1 MAVNKDS
8 LFYPGFQPVPEDEKI
23 DTAKFLEACDKIPGF
38 FELMGGMAFRPVK
51 ADVVGN
57 IEKIRKRFLSKP
69 MDFQYLDD
77 ILVFEKTETDKQL
90 KAKDGNGIAT
100 NALMWLK
107 RGLKFIVLFLEHLI
121 KGDYDENLENLKS
134 CARLAYE
141 GSLKDYHG
149 WLVSKMVTAATNA
162 CPYRKDFL
170 ESIATSEGV
179 SVEKVLEIMESFIGD
194 FIKNVDLIYKQFEK
208 HGVEKF
214 HKV

>member
-1 MAVNKDS
+1 
-8 LFYPGFQPVPEDEKI
+8 
-23 DTAKFLEACDKIPGF
+23 
-38 FELMGGMAFRPVK
+38 MGGMAFRPVK

-69 MDFQYLDD
+69 MEFQFLED

-107 RGLKFIVLFLEHLI
+107 RGLKFIALFLHHLL
-121 KGDYDENLENLKS
+121 KKDYDDNLENLKS
-134 CARLAYE
+134 CARLAYK
-141 GSLKDYHG
+141 GSLEEYHG

-170 ESIATSEGV
+170 EAIASTEGIT
-179 SVEKVLEIMESFIGD
+179 VEKVLETMQSFIGD
-194 FIKNVDLIYKQFEK
+194 FNHNIDVIYKQFEK